1 MSTTSD
7 TFRSSVPDRAAKLG
21 DDVADRAAQVKDR
34 VSDMARS
41 AADAVDERR
50 STAAD
55 GFESAASTL
64 RDKAGS
70 LPGGDTVNR
79 AASAAANSLTSTADY
94 VRTHNVN
101 RMLSD
106 VESMVK
112 NNPGPTLLVA
122 AAFGFLVGRAM
133 RND

>member
-1 MSTTSD
+1 MSNTTD
-7 TFRSSVPDRAAKLG
+7 TFRGSIPDSAARLG
-21 DDVADRAAQVKDR
+21 DDMADRAAQVKDR
-34 VSDMARS
+34 VSGIART
-41 AADAVDERR
+41 AADAVDDQR

-55 GFESAASTL
+55 SFDSVASTL

-70 LPGGDTVNR
+70 LPGGDAVNR
-79 AASAAANSLTSTADY
+79 AASAAANRLTTTADY
-94 VRTHNVN
+94 VRSHNVN
-101 RMLSD
+101 RMVSD
-106 VESMVK
+106 VESLVK